1 MKGGLGMRYT
11 INKNTYVIKT
21 EDKNTTKIIEMGKTL
36 NKKENPATII
46 SDSCSYYRY
55 SLNYR
60 VEESKKVFKSN
71 YKNPI
76 IIDNDNKIIF
86 FPIKSITSK
95 ENTWISY
102 NNLVTF
108 LRKKHNTVLV
118 FFDGS
123 TIIVPVNYS
132 IISSQVSKCFILD
145 KMLEKLT
152 KKVQK

>member
-1 MKGGLGMRYT
+1 MRYT
-11 INKNTYVIKT
+11 INKNTYVIKN
-21 EDKNTTKIIEMGKTL
+21 EDKNTTKIIEKGKVLT
-36 NKKENPATII
+36 KKEDSATII

-60 VEESKKVFKSN
+60 VKESKKIFKSN

-76 IIDNDNKIIF
+76 IIDNEDKIIF

-95 ENTWISY
+95 ENIWISY
-102 NNLVTF
+102 NNLITF
-108 LRKKHNTVLV
+108 LRKKHNTILV

-123 TIIVPVNYS
+123 TLIVPVNYS

-145 KMLEKLT
+145 KMIEKIS
-152 KKVQK
+152 KKVQN

>member
-1 MKGGLGMRYT
+1 MRYT

-36 NKKENPATII
+36 NKKEDPATII

-60 VEESKKVFKSN
+60 VEESKKIFKSN

-76 IIDNDNKIIF
+76 IVDNENKIIF
-86 FPIKSITSK
+86 FPIKSITAK
-95 ENTWISY
+95 ENTWVSY

-108 LRKKHNTVLV
+108 LRKKHNTILV

-145 KMLEKLT
+145 KMLEKLS